1 MYNRGMLIINMEL
14 NNMEKTILTEERK
27 KELDSY
33 TEEQVLYLWNVFT
46 QAEVDY
52 IEKTDQLNK
61 ESK

>member
-1 MYNRGMLIINMEL
+1 MYNKGMLIINMEL

-52 IEKTDQLNK
+52 IEKTDQLNR

>member
-1 MYNRGMLIINMEL
+1 
-14 NNMEKTILTEERK
+14 MEKTILTEERK

-52 IEKTDQLNK
+52 IEKTDQLNRG
-61 ESK
+61 SK